1 MALLTLTSFP
11 MLCFKLI
18 LNISG
23 VSGKTRFIFS
33 TTLWFGGIGLSFISR
48 QLRLNVRK
56 LGKLRRH
63 ECAKLGR
70 ELERLQLKANN
81 GHSFDIE
88 QYLLKKEELKQGA
101 FSRPTDQ
108 LHGFEWF
115 NDYIPEKILGQF
127 IGNIDCSRTN
137 WESKIQKINNIFDAW
152 RHRDLSFNGKAFV
165 INGILTSTL
174 WYNATSLSLPSWAV
188 TRIGQA
194 VYRFFW
200 NYKHLL

>member
-1 MALLTLTSFP
+1 MAKRGSSFRQP
-11 MLCFKLI
+11 LVWWDRAKLHFKTI
-18 LNISG
+18 VI
-23 VSGKTRFIFS
+23 KRAKI
-33 TTLWFGGIGLSFISR
+33 R
-48 QLRLNVRK
+48 
-56 LGKLRRH
+56 GKLRRH
-63 ECAKLGR
+63 ECAKLER
-70 ELERLQLKANN
+70 ELERMQLKANN
-81 GHSFDIE
+81 GNSFDIE

-101 FSRPTDQ
+101 FSRRTDQ

-137 WESKIQKINNIFDAW
+137 WESKIQKINNIVDAW
-152 RHRDLSFNGKAFV
+152 RHRNLSFNGKAFV

>member
-1 MALLTLTSFP
+1 MSCFP
-11 MLCFKLI
+11 MFCFKLI
-18 LNISG
+18 LSISG
-23 VSGKTRFIFS
+23 LSGKTRYIFS

-48 QLRLNVRK
+48 QLRLNVRR
-56 LGKLRRH
+56 LGAGKRRH
-63 ECAKLGR
+63 ERAKLER

-81 GHSFDIE
+81 GNSFDIE

-115 NDYIPEKILGQF
+115 NDYIPENIFGQF

-137 WESKIQKINNIFDAW
+137 WESKIQKINNIVDAW

-200 NYKHLL
+200 IYKHPL